1 MSDAITLIKTADKL
15 FIGMDL
21 HKNTSTF
28 VVKDREGKLIDSA
41 KILTDKNDVTRYIN
55 AIKRNGDG
63 KELSLVVEPV
73 SQWYYYA
80 DLIENLGKE

>member
-1 MSDAITLIKTADKL
+1 MQETMIQSVKADKL

-28 VVKDREGKLIDSA
+28 VVKDREGKLIDSM
-41 KILTDKNDVTRYIN
+41 KVLTDKNDVTRYIN
-55 AIKRNGDG
+55 AIKRNNED

-73 SQWYYYA
+73 SHGT
-80 DLIENLGKE
+80 ITPT